1 MTIEKTI
8 HIPFGNR
15 RNNQIR
21 NGSPK
26 AKINR
31 ASELMAIAIVFDEWL
46 ESGKVENYTELAQIT
61 GLSNPEIS
69 RIMDYRLKPTNKQEI
84 LLSIA
89 LTL

>member
-8 HIPFGNR
+8 HISFGNR

-21 NGSPK
+21 NGLPK
-26 AKINR
+26 AKTNR

-46 ESGKVENYTELAQIT
+46 ESGKVESYTELAQIT

-69 RIMDYRLKPTNKQEI
+69 RIMDYRLKPINKQEI

-89 LTL
+89 

>member
-8 HIPFGNR
+8 HISFENR

-21 NGSPK
+21 NGLPK

-46 ESGKVENYTELAQIT
+46 ESGNVENYTELAQIT

-89 LTL
+89 

>member
-8 HIPFGNR
+8 HISFGNR
-15 RNNQIR
+15 RKNQIR
-21 NGSPK
+21 NGLPK

-84 LLSIA
+84 LLYIA
-89 LTL
+89 

>member
-1 MTIEKTI
+1 M
-8 HIPFGNR
+8 GYL
-15 RNNQIR
+15 
-21 NGSPK
+21 NGLLK

-46 ESGKVENYTELAQIT
+46 ESGKVESYTELAQIT

-69 RIMDYRLKPTNKQEI
+69 RIMDYRLKPVNKQEI

-89 LTL
+89 

>member
-8 HIPFGNR
+8 HISFGKR

-21 NGSPK
+21 NGHPK
-26 AKINR
+26 SKINR

-46 ESGKVENYTELAQIT
+46 ESGKVESYTELAQIT

-69 RIMDYRLKPTNKQEI
+69 RIMDYRLKPVNKQEI

-89 LTL
+89 